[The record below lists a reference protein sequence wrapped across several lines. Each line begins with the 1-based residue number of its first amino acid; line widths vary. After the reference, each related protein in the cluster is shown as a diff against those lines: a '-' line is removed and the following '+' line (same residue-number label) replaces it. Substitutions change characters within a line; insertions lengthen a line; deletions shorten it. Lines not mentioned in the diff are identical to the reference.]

1 MDGDLDMI
9 PFTVN
14 EIRRLWAI
22 NTAPD
27 APAASLACLTD
38 FISVPFC
45 ALPPSA
51 IPHAVGKA
59 RQSPAKAGLRAVQ
72 GRGGGYPAAAAG
84 AGERSPAPASAIV
97 RERMGDGLN
106 PLTMR

>member
-27 APAASLACLTD
+27 APAPSLACLTD

-59 RQSPAKAGLRAVQ
+59 RAVQ

>member
-38 FISVPFC
+38 FI
-45 ALPPSA
+45 
-51 IPHAVGKA
+51 
-59 RQSPAKAGLRAVQ
+59 
-72 GRGGGYPAAAAG
+72 
-84 AGERSPAPASAIV
+84 
-97 RERMGDGLN
+97 
-106 PLTMR
+106 